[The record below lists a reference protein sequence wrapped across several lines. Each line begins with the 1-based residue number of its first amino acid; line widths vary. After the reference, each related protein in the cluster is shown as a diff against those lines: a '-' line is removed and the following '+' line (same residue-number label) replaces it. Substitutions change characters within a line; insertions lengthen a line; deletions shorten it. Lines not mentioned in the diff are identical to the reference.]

1 MTPLELKFLLG
12 SLVILLSLLAYIGR
26 MAVDSLRSISKD
38 INEMKIEVVKIATKH
53 DNLEKRVD
61 KLEEHLA

>member
-1 MTPLELKFLLG
+1 M
-12 SLVILLSLLAYIGR
+12 VLLSLLAYIGR